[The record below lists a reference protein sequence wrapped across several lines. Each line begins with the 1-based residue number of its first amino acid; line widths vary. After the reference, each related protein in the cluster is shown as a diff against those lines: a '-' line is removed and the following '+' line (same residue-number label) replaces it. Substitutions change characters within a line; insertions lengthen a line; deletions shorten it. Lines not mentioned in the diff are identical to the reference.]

1 MHYKVPKKY
10 YFLNKFKKSEINNI
24 KNNIAIIYRNYNKKY
39 CLSEIIKLRKFCNN
53 KNIKLIIAN
62 NFKIALK
69 VRADGAYIPSFNKD
83 IKHLSYQLRQN
94 FIVLGSAH
102 NIKEL
107 RIKEKQKV
115 SVVFISSIFKKNKN
129 YLGKF
134 RFMNLKKMTKRKVV
148 ALGGIKKENI
158 KIVKVLNCFGYA
170 GISFFKKKG
179 PG

>member
-1 MHYKVPKKY
+1 
-10 YFLNKFKKSEINNI
+10 
-24 KNNIAIIYRNYNKKY
+24 
-39 CLSEIIKLRKFCNN
+39 
-53 KNIKLIIAN
+53 
-62 NFKIALK
+62 
-69 VRADGAYIPSFNKD
+69 
-83 IKHLSYQLRQN
+83 
-94 FIVLGSAH
+94 

-179 PG
+179 PD